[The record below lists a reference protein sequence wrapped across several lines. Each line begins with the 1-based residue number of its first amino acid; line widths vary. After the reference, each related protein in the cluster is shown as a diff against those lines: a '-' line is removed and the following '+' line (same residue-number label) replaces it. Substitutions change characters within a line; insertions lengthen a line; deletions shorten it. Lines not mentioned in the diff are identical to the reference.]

1 MGRND
6 IKNAQEEF
14 LIVTNKFKIIGADIQ
29 FNSDDDTYDINSM
42 KLKPLY
48 TLNEYEI
55 FLKFLDR
62 DYDCGYGGQQLFGVI
77 YCEDGVW
84 IDRGEY
90 DGSEW
95 WCINQYPNMSYSFT
109 DNEIIRYK
117 RSKKLKNIKDGQ
129 IGI

>member
-6 IKNAQEEF
+6 IRNAKDEF
-14 LIVTNKFKIIGADIQ
+14 LRTTKGFKIIGAHIQ
-29 FNSDDDTYDINSM
+29 FVGAHIQFDTDEVVSM

-48 TLNEYEI
+48 TQEEYDL
-55 FLKFLDR
+55 FLDFLDR
-62 DYDCGYGGQQLFGVI
+62 EYDSGYGGQQLHGII

-95 WCINQYPNMSYSFT
+95 WNINKYPNMSESFT
-109 DNEIIRYK
+109 EGEIIRYQ
-117 RSKKLKNIKDGQ
+117 RSKKLRNINN
-129 IGI
+129 I